1 MTLAPADH
9 LPYFTEP
16 SIHPLPFWIDFGLFV
31 VVLVSESVLATWIY
45 NSTRGSVL
53 ATMVYHHS
61 THVASL
67 VPVIPGILGA
77 GVMAIVSAAA
87 AGVTLAASGASLIGL
102 RRSRPVGPAAEPGL
116 P

>member
-1 MTLAPADH
+1 MQSAGCTRPGTCTPCH
-9 LPYFTEP
+9 SG
-16 SIHPLPFWIDFGLFV
+16 SISVLFV

-53 ATMVYHHS
+53 ATMVYHQHS

-67 VPVIPGILGA
+67 VPVIPGIMGIE
-77 GVMAIVSAAA
+77 VMAIVSVAAA
-87 AGVTLAASGASLIGL
+87 IGAIAASGGPLIGVS
-102 RRSRPVGPAAEPGL
+102 RSQPVGAAAEPGL

>member
-1 MTLAPADH
+1 
-9 LPYFTEP
+9 
-16 SIHPLPFWIDFGLFV
+16 LFV
-31 VVLVSESVLATWIY
+31 VVLVSESVLATWIC

-67 VPVIPGILGA
+67 VPVIPGIMGTV
-77 GVMAIVSAAA
+77 VMAIVSVAAA
-87 AGVTLAASGASLIGL
+87 IGAIAASGGPLIGVS
-102 RRSRPVGPAAEPGL
+102 RSQPVGAAAEPGL